1 MASVDELMGQLADS
15 TKLLTKSQLVDL
27 SDMPSS
33 EAKRFK
39 ELWQGLGS
47 VRRRHLIAQMTTE
60 AGENVQ
66 LNFGSIFT
74 SCLGDPDEVVRT
86 KAIEGLWECQE
97 PGLIGILTSLLKD
110 DTSKSVRKAAAK
122 ALGVFVLLAE
132 WGKIQQHYG
141 EQLETA
147 LLNVIKDNAQDLEI
161 RQRALESV
169 SYFSHQEIVEIIN
182 EAYNG
187 EEQPMKISALRAMGR
202 NLDLKW
208 LTILLKELSNPK
220 AEMRLEATRAYGEMG
235 DEKAVIKLI
244 ERSEDEDSG
253 VQLAAIQ
260 SLGRIGGTRA
270 IRALRDMLKHPEP
283 KVREAAR
290 EALQEAQFSTDSISL
305 AL

>member
-1 MASVDELMGQLADS
+1 MDSVDDLIGQLADS
-15 TKLLTKSQLVDL
+15 TKRLTKSQLMGL
-27 SDMPSS
+27 SDMSSS

-47 VRRRHLIAQMTTE
+47 VRRRHLIAQLTTE

-66 LNFGSIFT
+66 LNFNSVFT
-74 SCLGDPDEVVRT
+74 TCLSDPDEVVRT

-132 WGKIQQHYG
+132 LGKIRQHYA

-147 LLNVIKDNAQDLEI
+147 LLNVIKNSAQDFEI
-161 RQRALESV
+161 RQRALESI
-169 SYFSHQEIVEIIN
+169 SYFSHPEIFEIIK
-182 EAYNG
+182 EAYHG
-187 EEQPMKISALRAMGR
+187 EEQPLKVSALRAMGR
-202 NLDLKW
+202 NMDFRW

-220 AEMRLEATRAYGEMG
+220 AEIRLEAAKACGDMG
-235 DEKAVIKLI
+235 DEKVVISLI
-244 ERSEDEDSG
+244 ERSEDEDSR

-260 SLGRIGGTRA
+260 SLGQIGGRRA
-270 IRALRDMLKHPEP
+270 IKALAGMLKHPEP
-283 KVREAAR
+283 KVREAAK
-290 EALQEAQFSTDSISL
+290 EALQEAQFLTDPMSL
-305 AL
+305 AI